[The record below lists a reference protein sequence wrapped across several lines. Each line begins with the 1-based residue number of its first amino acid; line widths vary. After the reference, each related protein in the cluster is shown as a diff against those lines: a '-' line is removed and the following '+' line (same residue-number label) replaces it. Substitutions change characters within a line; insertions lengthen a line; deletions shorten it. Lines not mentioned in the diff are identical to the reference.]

1 MLEYI
6 LFSCINSLLYGLLL
20 FMLSS
25 GLTLIFGLMNV
36 LNFAHAS
43 FFMLGAYF
51 AYEISTYAGFWPALI
66 LAPLGVGVAGIFI
79 ERFGLRSV
87 HKYGHVAELLFT
99 FGIFY
104 LVDELII
111 LIWGRNPVPY
121 DIPDSM
127 DFALLTIMN
136 TDFSA
141 YRAFMLLISL
151 GMFAVLFFIIT
162 RTRIGLIIQAALTNP
177 DMVDALGHNVQ
188 AVFMYVF
195 GGGAALAGLAGVIG
209 GNYLI
214 TEPAMAQNLGPIV
227 FVVVVVGGMGS
238 LTGAFAASL
247 LLAALQTFAVGLEVS
262 LSDLVALLGAAPG
275 ETGGIIQD
283 IMRIEIAHTRGMLPY
298 LFMVLMLIF
307 KPKGL
312 MGTREE

>member
-1 MLEYI
+1 MLEFI

-51 AYEISTYAGFWPALI
+51 AYEISTYIGFWPALVF
-66 LAPLGVGVAGIFI
+66 APLGVGVVGIFI
-79 ERFGLRSV
+79 ERYGLRSV

-99 FGIFY
+99 FGVFY
-104 LVDELII
+104 VIDELVI

-121 DIPDSM
+121 EVPGGL
-127 DFALLTIMN
+127 DFTLLTIMN
-136 TDFSA
+136 TNFSA
-141 YRAFMLLISL
+141 YRAFMLLISVA
-151 GMFAVLFFIIT
+151 MFAVLFFVIT
-162 RTRIGLIIQAALTNP
+162 RSRLGLIIQAALTHP
-177 DMVDALGHNVQ
+177 ETVGALGHNVPS
-188 AVFMYVF
+188 VFMYVF

-238 LTGAFAASL
+238 LTGAFVASL
-247 LLAALQTFAVGLEVS
+247 LIAALQTFAVGMEVS
-262 LSDLVALLGAAPG
+262 LSDLLALWDVYIPEAS
-275 ETGGIIQD
+275 GIIED
-283 IMRIEIAHTRGMLPY
+283 LLRIQVSHTRGMLPY
-298 LFMVLMLIF
+298 LFMVLMLVF

>member
-51 AYEISTYAGFWPALI
+51 AYQISTYIGFWPALVF
-66 LAPLGVGVAGIFI
+66 APIGVGLVGIFI
-79 ERFGLRSV
+79 ERYGLRSV

-99 FGIFY
+99 FGVFY
-104 LVDELII
+104 LIDELII

-121 DIPDSM
+121 KVPESM
-127 DFALLTIMN
+127 DFSLLTIMN

-141 YRAFMLLISL
+141 YRAFMLLIAL
-151 GMFAVLFFIIT
+151 AMFAALFFVIT
-162 RTRIGLIIQAALTNP
+162 RTRIGLIIQASLTHP
-177 DMVDALGHNVQ
+177 DMVDALGHNVPS
-188 AVFMYVF
+188 VFMYVF

-238 LTGAFAASL
+238 LNGAFVASL
-247 LLAALQTFAVGLEVS
+247 LIAALQTFAVGMEVS
-262 LSDLVALLGAAPG
+262 LSDLLAALGASPADIS
-275 ETGGIIQD
+275 GIIHD
-283 IMRIEIAHTRGMLPY
+283 LLRIEIAHTRGMLPY